1 MKQYTIGVDF
11 GTLSG
16 RAVLLNAQTG
26 EVLASSVLEYRHA
39 VMDRELPNGTPL
51 PPLFA
56 LQHPS
61 DYLEVLQT
69 VIPGVLE
76 QTGVA
81 PDEIAGLGIDFTS
94 CTMLPIDE
102 DGTPLCLNE
111 KYASEPHAYV
121 KLWKHHGAQA
131 QADRMTAVARE
142 RGEVWL
148 SRYGGKF
155 SSEWGLPK
163 IYETLEHAPSVYADT
178 ARFCEAGDWLSLLL
192 TGKETHAAAFAGFK
206 FCWDADGGFPSND
219 YLCAVDPRLDGL
231 VGTKLSAKV
240 NTVEE
245 MAGRLSARG
254 AELTGLPVGTP
265 LSLPMLDAEAAM
277 PALGITSSGVLMLI
291 IGTSGVQIVHTDRKL
306 DISGIC
312 GYVKNAVVPGL
323 YTYEAG
329 QSGVGDSFDW
339 FVKNCVPE
347 SYMQAVRERGISIHQ
362 YLREKASAL
371 RIGESGLI
379 ALDWLGGNRSTLQ
392 DAELSGLLLGL
403 HIGTRPEEIY
413 RALIE
418 STAYGMRKIVST
430 YTGGGI
436 AIREVR
442 ASGGIAKKD
451 AMLMQ
456 IYADV
461 LGCEISVIDT
471 DQAGALG
478 SAIYAS
484 VAAGLYPSVSE
495 ASDALSVK
503 TAKVYR
509 PIPENQAA
517 YEKLYREYETLYEY
531 FGTVNAVMKRLKK

>member
-16 RAVLLNAQTG
+16 RAALLNAQTG

-39 VMDRELPNGTPL
+39 VMDRELPDGTPL
-51 PPLFA
+51 PPQFA

-61 DYLEVLQT
+61 DYLEVLKT
-69 VIPGVLE
+69 VIPDVLAR
-76 QTGVA
+76 TGVV
-81 PDEIAGLGIDFTS
+81 PEEIAGLGIDFTA
-94 CTMLPIDE
+94 CTLLPVDKN
-102 DGTPLCLNE
+102 GTPLCLNA
-111 KYASEPHAYV
+111 KYAQEPHAYV

-131 QADRMTAVARE
+131 QADRMTAVALE
-142 RGEVWL
+142 RGEGWL
-148 SRYGGKF
+148 ARYGGKI

-163 IYETLEHAPSVYADT
+163 IYETLEYAPSVYADA

-192 TGKETHAAAFAGFK
+192 TGNETHAATFAGAK
-206 FCWDADGGFPSND
+206 FCWGADEGFPSNE
-219 YLCAVDPRLDGL
+219 YFCAVDPRLNSL
-231 VGTKLSAKV
+231 IGTKISARV

-245 MAGRLSARG
+245 IAGTLSARG
-254 AELTGLPVGTP
+254 AELTGLPLGTP
-265 LSLPMLDAEAAM
+265 LSLPMLDAEAPM
-277 PALGITSSGVLMLI
+277 PALGITSPGVLMLT
-291 IGTSGVQIVHTDRKL
+291 IGTSGVQLIHAEQKL
-306 DISGIC
+306 NIPGIC
-312 GYVKNAVVPGL
+312 GYVKNAVVPNL

-329 QSGVGDSFDW
+329 QTGVGDAFDW
-339 FVKNCVPE
+339 FIKNCVPE
-347 SYMQAVRERGISIHQ
+347 SYLQAAREAGIGIHQ

-371 RIGESGLI
+371 RVGESGLI

-392 DAELSGLLLGL
+392 DAELSGLILGL
-403 HIGTRPEEIY
+403 RIGTRPEEIY

-418 STAYGMRKIVST
+418 STAYGMRKIVKAFT
-430 YTGGGI
+430 DGGI
-436 AIREVR
+436 EICEVR

-461 LGCEISVIDT
+461 LGLEISVADT

-495 ASDALSVK
+495 ASEVLSVK
-503 TAKVYR
+503 RAKVYR
-509 PIPENQAA
+509 PIPENQVA
-517 YEKLYREYETLYEY
+517 YERLYREYETLYEY